1 MIARRGIMPH
11 QTPHIARHYWLS
23 AATRF
28 RYNVPLKFR
37 QAGISNSILPND
49 CQRSVTVSTE
59 SDVKKLLNSI
69 ELEAISHPFSKV
81 GRVLGV
87 DLSED
92 AVSVRL
98 QLGFPARSEIDSF
111 RAHIAKKLCEET
123 GLATAN
129 VDIEIKIASHS
140 VRGNAEAIPGIK
152 NIIAIAS
159 GKGGVGKS
167 TVAANIALALVSE
180 GASVG
185 VLDADIYGPSQPHML
200 NLVGQRPESDDG
212 ETMMPLTGHGMQ
224 VMSIGF
230 LVDPDQP
237 MIWRGPMV
245 TSALNQLM
253 YQTKWNDL
261 DYLIVDMPPGTGDV
275 QLTLS
280 QKIPVSGV
288 VIVTTPQNIAT
299 LDARKGLAMFRK
311 VKVPILGVVENMSTH
326 VCSSCGHEEAIFGA
340 GGADKIVEDFEVPL
354 LGQVPLDVRIREQ
367 TDGGTPTIIAEPDS
381 AAASAY
387 RQIAMRIAV
396 EQAAQLTDYSA
407 KFGKIV
413 VEGVGAA

>member
-1 MIARRGIMPH
+1 MNVQRGIMPH
-11 QTPHIARHYWLS
+11 QTPHIARHYWLP
-23 AATRF
+23 ATTSF
-28 RYNVPLKFR
+28 RYNVLSKFQR
-37 QAGISNSILPND
+37 TGISVSILPNG

-59 SDVKKLLNSI
+59 SDVKKFLNSI
-69 ELEAISHPFSKV
+69 ELEMVGHPFSRV
-81 GRVLGV
+81 GRVLNV
-87 DLSED
+87 DVSED

-98 QLGFPARSEIDSF
+98 QLGFPARSEMESIRTF
-111 RAHIAKKLCEET
+111 IATKLCEET
-123 GLATAN
+123 GLAKAD
-129 VDIEIKIASHS
+129 VDIETKIVAHS

-167 TVAANIALALVSE
+167 TVAANIALALAAE

-212 ETMMPLTGHGMQ
+212 ETMMPLTGHGLQ

-253 YQTKWNDL
+253 YQTQWNEL
-261 DYLIVDMPPGTGDV
+261 DYLIVDMPPGTGDI

-288 VIVTTPQNIAT
+288 VIVTTPQHIAT

-311 VKVPILGVVENMSTH
+311 VKVPILGLVENMSTH
-326 VCSSCGHEEAIFGA
+326 VCSACGHEDDIFGA
-340 GGADKIVEDFEVPL
+340 GGAQKMVEDFDVLL
-354 LGQVPLDVRIREQ
+354 LGQVPLDARIREQ
-367 TDGGTPTIIAEPDS
+367 TDGGTPTIIADPES
-381 AAASAY
+381 VAACAY
-387 RQIAMRIAV
+387 RRIAMRIAV
-396 EQAAQLTDYSA
+396 EQAAQQTDYRA

-413 VEGVGAA
+413 VEGMT